1 MGYGGWA
8 PYVPVAVRRAKAARK
23 VDALRKKG
31 AKIEPVEVEGRKIA
45 DTFWGEAWCTH
56 LEGFSDYANRLP
68 RGRTYVRNGSVCHLG
83 VEPGRVEALVC
94 GSELYEVRVEIGR
107 LASAQWAG
115 VKERCAGQIASLLD
129 LLQGRLSK
137 GVMAVVTDR
146 AQGLFPLPGQ
156 MRFSCSCPD
165 WASMCKHVAAVL
177 YGVGARLDRS
187 PELLFRLRGVDHG
200 ELVAVGA
207 DAVAAATGRGGRR
220 RRVAESD
227 LAGVFGI
234 ELAGEGGPPAAAS
247 PGGPGGPEKLSRGR
261 APAEPSVATP
271 RGKRKGRFQTPP
283 PAEPRSRK
291 APGKPTVR
299 PAAPAAPTIRAA
311 RAPAP
316 PAPVLRSKD
325 TPGRTPARHA
335 PSASVG
341 AAARAPQTGAAVATL
356 RAELGLTRAELA
368 RLLGVSAATVGN
380 WERAPGKLH
389 LQDRTAEV
397 LRQAAELTKK
407 QAKARLARRGKGG

>member
-45 DTFWGEAWCTH
+45 HTFWGQAWCTH
-56 LEGFSDYANRLP
+56 LEGFSDYENRLP

-94 GSELYEVRVEIGR
+94 GSELYQVRVEISR
-107 LASAQWAG
+107 LAPSRWTG
-115 VKERCAGQIASLLD
+115 LKERCAGQIGSLLD

-146 AQGLFPLPGQ
+146 AQGLFPLPGE

-177 YGVGARLDRS
+177 YGVGARLDHS
-187 PELLFRLRGVDHG
+187 PEFLFRLRGVDHG

-220 RRVAESD
+220 RRVAEDD

-234 ELAGEGGPPAAAS
+234 ELAGDGASAAPEADPVSGAASRGSPRRGAKARSPAATGKRSSRSAPGGHRNAPPPAVPPAARPPKGAS
-247 PGGPGGPEKLSRGR
+247 
-261 APAEPSVATP
+261 
-271 RGKRKGRFQTPP
+271 
-283 PAEPRSRK
+283 
-291 APGKPTVR
+291 
-299 PAAPAAPTIRAA
+299 
-311 RAPAP
+311 
-316 PAPVLRSKD
+316 
-325 TPGRTPARHA
+325 GRTPTPKEAA
-335 PSASVG
+335 VPAG
-341 AAARAPQTGAAVATL
+341 AAGPVPQTGAAVAGL

-368 RLLGVSAATVGN
+368 RLLGVSAAAVGN
-380 WERAPGKLH
+380 WERAPGKLN
-389 LQDRTAEV
+389 LQARTAAA
-397 LRQAAELTKK
+397 LREAAGLTGK
-407 QAKARLARRGKGG
+407 QARARLARRRGAR